1 MSRYNREVDRKWQK
15 KWDDVQLYRF
25 NPENADKKIYCLE
38 MFSYPSGYNLHVGHW
53 YNFGM
58 TDSWARMKRMQGH
71 EVFHPMGFD
80 AFGLPAE
87 NFAIKSGIHPMD
99 STLSNIATM
108 EKQLKEMGATY
119 DWNYELMT
127 CTPDY
132 YKWTQWI
139 FLQFY
144 KKGLAYRK
152 NAPVNWCPSCQ
163 TVLANEQVVEGQ
175 CERCDTLVTKKN
187 LTQWFFKITDYSQE
201 LLDGLED
208 LHWPESTKQKQRNW
222 IGRSEGAHIDFAV
235 QGHANESIRVFTTR
249 ADTLLGA
256 TYVVLAPEHPMVHH
270 ITTPEFSQ
278 AVRTYQEETKKQSE
292 IERLSTVKEKTGTFT
307 GAYATHPITGEAL
320 PIWIADYVLATYG
333 TGAVMAVPGH
343 DERDFEFSSKYD
355 LPIPRVIKAKE
366 EGIDETLPFC
376 EYGILVNSGKYDG
389 LTSEEALKAIVGD
402 LEKEGKAQ
410 ATITYR
416 LRDWLISRQRY
427 WGAPIPM
434 IHCPHCGTVP
444 VPEEDLPVLLPY
456 DVEFTPDGQSP
467 LAKNEEF
474 INTTC
479 PVCGGPAKR
488 DADTMD
494 TFVDSSWYF
503 LRYPDNKNASQ
514 AWDKEWINRMLPVD
528 KYVGGPEHACMHL
541 IYARFFVKALRD
553 CGYLNFDEPFLS
565 LTHQGIILGPDG
577 NRMSKSRGNVISP
590 DPYIEAYGS
599 DILRLFIGFTYAY
612 TEGGPWNDDNV
623 KAMSRFIDR
632 IERWID
638 RYMEIKSTPSSGPFD
653 QTAAKRVQFYRHQA
667 IQYCTRDM
675 EISQFNTSIAKIMEF
690 LNALNQYDKETEQK
704 DSVLLEEATSDLLR
718 LLAPLAPHLS
728 EECWEMIGKPFSIHQ
743 EPWPQWDEAMLLHD
757 TVELAVQVNGKI
769 RDRLEVDREEKE
781 ETIRSMALE
790 LPTLAPFLEG
800 KTVVKVILVKNRLVN
815 IVVK

>member
-15 KWDDVQLYRF
+15 KWDEVELYRF
-25 NPENADKKIYCLE
+25 HPENIDKKIYCLE

-53 YNFGM
+53 YNYGM
-58 TDSWARMKRMQGH
+58 TDSWARMKRMQGY

-108 EKQLKEMGATY
+108 EEQLKEMGATY
-119 DWNYELMT
+119 DWDYELMT
-127 CTPDY
+127 CSPDY

-163 TVLANEQVVEGQ
+163 TVLANEQVVDGQ
-175 CERCDTLVTKKN
+175 CERCDTMVTKKN

-235 QGHANESIRVFTTR
+235 QGHADESIRVFTTR

-270 ITTPEFSQ
+270 ITTPEYSQ

-320 PIWIADYVLATYG
+320 QIWIADYVLATYG

-355 LPIPRVIKAKE
+355 LPIPRVIKANE
-366 EGIDETLPFC
+366 EGMDETLPFC
-376 EYGILVNSGKYDG
+376 EYGILVDSGKYDG
-389 LTSEEALKAIVGD
+389 LTSEEALKVIVGD
-402 LEKEGKAQ
+402 LEQEGKAQ

-427 WGAPIPM
+427 WGAPIPT

-479 PVCGGPAKR
+479 PQCGGPAKR

-503 LRYPDNKNASQ
+503 LRYPDNKNANQ
-514 AWDKEWINRMLPVD
+514 AWDKEWINQMLPVD

-577 NRMSKSRGNVISP
+577 NRMSKSKGNVISP

-638 RYMEIKSTPSSGPFD
+638 RYMEIKATPFSGPFD

-690 LNALNQYDKETEQK
+690 LNALNQYDKEAEQK
-704 DSVLLEEATSDLLR
+704 DSVLLEEATADLLR

-728 EECWEMIGKPFSIHQ
+728 EECWEMIGRPFSIHQ
-743 EPWPQWDEAMLLHD
+743 EPWPKWDEAMLLHD
-757 TVELAVQVNGKI
+757 TVELAVQVNGRI

-790 LPTLAPFLEG
+790 LPTLAPFLDG

>member
-15 KWDDVQLYRF
+15 KWDEVQLYRF
-25 NPENADKKIYCLE
+25 NPENIDKKIYCLE

-53 YNFGM
+53 YNYGM
-58 TDSWARMKRMQGH
+58 TDSWARMKRMQGY

-108 EKQLKEMGATY
+108 EKQLKEMGATF
-119 DWNYELMT
+119 DWNFELMT
-127 CTPDY
+127 CSPDY

-163 TVLANEQVVEGQ
+163 TVLANEQVVDGQ

-208 LHWPESTKQKQRNW
+208 LKWPESTKQKQRNW
-222 IGRSEGAHIDFAV
+222 IGRSEGAHIDFTV

-256 TYVVLAPEHPMVHH
+256 TYIVLAPEHPMVHH
-270 ITTPEFSQ
+270 ITTPDCIQ
-278 AVRTYQEETKKQSE
+278 AVRQYQEETKKQSE

-307 GAYATHPITGEAL
+307 GSYATHPITGAAMA
-320 PIWIADYVLATYG
+320 IWIADYVLATYG

-343 DERDFEFSSKYD
+343 DERDFEFSTKYN

-366 EGIDETLPFC
+366 EGVDQTLPFC
-376 EYGILVNSGKYDG
+376 EYGILVNSGQYDG
-389 LTSEEALKAIVGD
+389 LTSEEALRTIVND
-402 LEKEGKAQ
+402 LEKEAKAQ

-434 IHCPHCGTVP
+434 IHCPDCGLVP
-444 VPEEDLPVLLPY
+444 VPEDDLPVLLPY

-467 LAKNEEF
+467 LAKNADF

-479 PVCGGPAKR
+479 PQCGGKAMR
-488 DADTMD
+488 DPDTMD

-503 LRYPDNKNASQ
+503 LRYPDNKNENQ
-514 AWDKEWINRMLPVD
+514 AWNPEWINKMLPVD

-612 TEGGPWNDDNV
+612 IEGGPWNDDNI

-638 RYMEIKSTPSSGPFD
+638 RFLEIRSSVSSGPFD
-653 QTAAKRVQFYRHQA
+653 ETAAKRVQFYRHQA

-675 EISQFNTSIAKIMEF
+675 EVSQFNTSIAKIMEF
-690 LNALNQYDKETEQK
+690 INALNQYDKETEQK
-704 DSVLLEEATSDLLR
+704 DINLLEKATADLLR

-728 EECWEMIGKPFSIHQ
+728 EECWEAIGRPFSIHQ
-743 EPWPQWDEAMLLHD
+743 EPWPQWDEAMLLQD
-757 TVELAVQVNGKI
+757 SVELAVQINGKI
-769 RDRLEVDREEKE
+769 RDRLEVNREEKE

-790 LPTLAPFLEG
+790 LPTLTPFLEG
-800 KTVVKVILVKNRLVN
+800 KTVVKVIIVKNRLIN
-815 IVVK
+815 LVVK

>member
-15 KWDDVQLYRF
+15 RWDEVQLYRF
-25 NPENADKKIYCLE
+25 NPENVDKKIYCLE

-58 TDSWARMKRMQGH
+58 TDSWARMKRMQGY
-71 EVFHPMGFD
+71 EVFHTMGFD

-119 DWNYELMT
+119 DWDYELMT
-127 CTPDY
+127 CSPDY

-163 TVLANEQVVEGQ
+163 TVLANEQVVDGQ

-256 TYVVLAPEHPMVHH
+256 TYIVLAPEHPMVHH
-270 ITTPEFSQ
+270 ITTPDCIQ
-278 AVRTYQEETKKQSE
+278 AVRQYQEETKKQSE

-307 GAYATHPITGEAL
+307 GSYATHPITGAAMA
-320 PIWIADYVLATYG
+320 IWIADYVLATYG

-343 DERDFEFSSKYD
+343 DERDFEFSTKYN

-366 EGIDETLPFC
+366 DGVDETLPFC
-376 EYGILVNSGKYDG
+376 EYGILVNSGQYDG
-389 LTSEEALKAIVGD
+389 LTSEEALRTIVND
-402 LEKEGKAQ
+402 LEKEDKAQ

-434 IHCPHCGTVP
+434 IHCPHCGLVP

-467 LAKNEEF
+467 LAKNADF

-479 PVCGGPAKR
+479 PQCGGKALR
-488 DADTMD
+488 DPDTMD

-503 LRYPDNKNASQ
+503 LRYPDNKNENQ
-514 AWDKEWINRMLPVD
+514 AWNPEWINKMLPVD

-612 TEGGPWNDDNV
+612 IEGGPWNDDNI

-638 RYMEIKSTPSSGPFD
+638 RFLEIQSSVSSGPFD
-653 QTAAKRVQFYRHQA
+653 ETAAKRVQFYRHQA

-675 EISQFNTSIAKIMEF
+675 EVSQFNTSIAKIMEF
-690 LNALNQYDKETEQK
+690 INALNQYDKETEQK
-704 DSVLLEEATSDLLR
+704 DINLLEKATADLLR

-728 EECWEMIGKPFSIHQ
+728 EECWEAIGRPFSIHQ
-743 EPWPQWDEAMLLHD
+743 EPWPQWDEAMLLQD
-757 TVELAVQVNGKI
+757 TVELAVQINGKI

-781 ETIRSMALE
+781 ETIRTMALE

-800 KTVVKVILVKNRLVN
+800 KTVVKVIIVKNRLIN
-815 IVVK
+815 LVVK

>member
-1 MSRYNREVDRKWQK
+1 MSRYNRETDRKWQK
-15 KWDDVQLYRF
+15 RWDDAQIYKF
-25 NPENADKKIYCLE
+25 NKDNADKKLYCLE

-58 TDSWARMKRMQGH
+58 TDSWARMKRMQGY

-87 NFAIKSGIHPMD
+87 NFAIKTGIHPMD
-99 STLSNIATM
+99 STMKNIATM

-119 DWNYELMT
+119 DWDYELIT

-132 YKWTQWI
+132 YRWTQWI

-187 LTQWFFKITDYSQE
+187 LTQWFFKITDYAQE
-201 LLDGLED
+201 LLNGLED
-208 LHWPESTKQKQRNW
+208 LSWPESTKQKQRNW

-235 QGHANESIRVFTTR
+235 HGHDNESIRVFTTR

-256 TYVVLAPEHPMVHH
+256 TYVVLAPEHSMVHH
-270 ITTPEFSQ
+270 ITTNEFANS
-278 AVRTYQEETKKQSE
+278 VRFYQEETKKQSE
-292 IERLSTVKEKTGTFT
+292 IERLSTAKEKTGTFT
-307 GAYATHPITGEAL
+307 GSYAIHPITKELL

-343 DERDFEFSSKYD
+343 DERDFEFANKYN
-355 LPIPRVIKAKE
+355 LPIPRVIEAIE
-366 EGIDETLPFC
+366 EGADATLPFC
-376 EYGILVNSGKYDG
+376 EYGILVNSGKYNG
-389 LTSEEALKAIVGD
+389 LTSEEALKSIVAD
-402 LEKEGKAQ
+402 LEQEQKAQ

-427 WGAPIPM
+427 WGAPIPI

-444 VPEEDLPVLLPY
+444 VPEDQLPVLLPY

-467 LAKNEEF
+467 LAKNAEF
-474 INTTC
+474 IHTTC
-479 PVCGGPAKR
+479 PVCGEPALR
-488 DADTMD
+488 DPDTMD

-503 LRYPDNKNASQ
+503 LRYPDNKNDQ
-514 AWDKEWINRMLPVD
+514 EAWNTEWINKLLPVD

-590 DPYIEAYGS
+590 DPYIEAHGS
-599 DILRLFIGFTYAY
+599 DILRLFIGFSYAY

-623 KAMSRFIDR
+623 KAMSRFIER

-638 RYMEIKSTPSSGPFD
+638 RFLEIRSQDTSGSVD
-653 QTAAKRVQFYRHQA
+653 AAAGKRVQFYRHQA

-690 LNALNQYDKETEQK
+690 LNALNQYDKETDVK
-704 DSVLLEEATSDLLR
+704 DVNLLEEATADLLR

-728 EECWEMIGKPFSIHQ
+728 EECWEAIGRPFSIHN
-743 EPWPQWDEAMLLHD
+743 EAWPKYDETMLLHD
-757 TVELAVQVNGKI
+757 TIELAVQINGKI
-769 RDRLEVDREEKE
+769 RERLQVDREEKE
-781 ETIRSMALE
+781 DTIQTMALE
-790 LPTLAPFLEG
+790 LPTLAPYLEG
-800 KTVVKVILVKNRLVN
+800 KTIVKIIVVKGRLVN